1 MGPDSSRSIALA
13 GRIVRVA
20 ALLAPGG
27 LRDEWR
33 HEWHAEL
40 AALHDLPVRR
50 QRPVRRALG
59 AFADA
64 FWLRQRSVAD
74 VDWIDDLRH
83 GWRQIAEHAGFALTT
98 VGILAIGL
106 AATVTMFSV
115 VDQVLLRPL
124 PYPDADRIVTLWET
138 RGDDA
143 ELLEVAPANFLDW
156 RERARSFEHLA
167 GVTPWS
173 LDVVEGPRPEVWFA
187 GKVTQGFFE
196 SFGVGPVLG
205 RLFVPEEY
213 EKGRDN
219 VLVLNEAFW
228 RQRFGGDPEVI
239 GRNIATDDG
248 PFTIVGIVPATFEP
262 RLLATATG
270 HRNIWQPKSIED
282 YEPKI
287 RATGYWAVAG
297 RLQPGTTL
305 AAAQAEV
312 TSIAQQ
318 LALEYPRT
326 NARSGARV
334 LALREHLVGNVRL
347 AVALLAGAVAL
358 VLLIACVNVI
368 NLMLARGLER
378 EREIAIRVA
387 LGARRG
393 RLVRQLLTESVQL
406 AVLGGVIGAWLAHWA
421 LQGLARLGP
430 NTVPWIDTLHLDLR
444 ALGFTA
450 VMISAVALLSGA
462 LPAWRVAVHGLA
474 SAGRATSTAD
484 PSQHRLRSGLVV
496 AEIALALVLVCGTGL
511 LIRSFTSLLSVD
523 PGFRRDH
530 VMVLQVFAYGFNSPA
545 ESQTFFDR
553 AVRRLRSLPGVQSV
567 GTVSAMPFIESNIN
581 IEGEIAISGRPA
593 PAPGEAS
600 RAYLTVASPGYFEAL
615 RVPLKRGRLLDQRD
629 GPEGTR
635 VVVVS
640 EDFARRHWGPDDDP
654 IGDRVRARFSG
665 APIDAEIVG
674 VVASLRHDS
683 LDASPREEI
692 FLPHAQMPFGSI
704 TFTVRTAGDA
714 ASLIEPAK
722 AAIWEINPEQTIYR
736 TATLDELV
744 TKTVSPRRFALA
756 VLVAFA
762 LVALLL
768 AAGGVY
774 GVLSAVTTSRLRE
787 VGVRVA
793 LGASRWN
800 IVRWVVGRGLV
811 LAGLGIAIGMAGALG
826 AGRLLRAFLF
836 QVTPADPVSVVS
848 AGLVML
854 FAAVAACYVP
864 ARRASSAD
872 PVEVLRME

>member
-1 MGPDSSRSIALA
+1 
-13 GRIVRVA
+13 
-20 ALLAPGG
+20 
-27 LRDEWR
+27 
-33 HEWHAEL
+33 
-40 AALHDLPVRR
+40 
-50 QRPVRRALG
+50 
-59 AFADA
+59 
-64 FWLRQRSVAD
+64 
-74 VDWIDDLRH
+74 
-83 GWRQIAEHAGFALTT
+83 
-98 VGILAIGL
+98 
-106 AATVTMFSV
+106 
-115 VDQVLLRPL
+115 
-124 PYPDADRIVTLWET
+124 
-138 RGDDA
+138 
-143 ELLEVAPANFLDW
+143 
-156 RERARSFEHLA
+156 
-167 GVTPWS
+167 
-173 LDVVEGPRPEVWFA
+173 
-187 GKVTQGFFE
+187 
-196 SFGVGPVLG
+196 
-205 RLFVPEEY
+205 
-213 EKGRDN
+213 
-219 VLVLNEAFW
+219 
-228 RQRFGGDPEVI
+228 
-239 GRNIATDDG
+239 
-248 PFTIVGIVPATFEP
+248 
-262 RLLATATG
+262 
-270 HRNIWQPKSIED
+270 
-282 YEPKI
+282 
-287 RATGYWAVAG
+287 
-297 RLQPGTTL
+297 
-305 AAAQAEV
+305 
-312 TSIAQQ
+312 
-318 LALEYPRT
+318 
-326 NARSGARV
+326 
-334 LALREHLVGNVRL
+334 
-347 AVALLAGAVAL
+347 
-358 VLLIACVNVI
+358 
-368 NLMLARGLER
+368 
-378 EREIAIRVA
+378 
-387 LGARRG
+387 
-393 RLVRQLLTESVQL
+393 
-406 AVLGGVIGAWLAHWA
+406 
-421 LQGLARLGP
+421 
-430 NTVPWIDTLHLDLR
+430 
-444 ALGFTA
+444 
-450 VMISAVALLSGA
+450 
-462 LPAWRVAVHGLA
+462 
-474 SAGRATSTAD
+474 
-484 PSQHRLRSGLVV
+484 
-496 AEIALALVLVCGTGL
+496 
-511 LIRSFTSLLSVD
+511 
-523 PGFRRDH
+523 
-530 VMVLQVFAYGFNSPA
+530 
-545 ESQTFFDR
+545 
-553 AVRRLRSLPGVQSV
+553 
-567 GTVSAMPFIESNIN
+567 MPFIESNIN